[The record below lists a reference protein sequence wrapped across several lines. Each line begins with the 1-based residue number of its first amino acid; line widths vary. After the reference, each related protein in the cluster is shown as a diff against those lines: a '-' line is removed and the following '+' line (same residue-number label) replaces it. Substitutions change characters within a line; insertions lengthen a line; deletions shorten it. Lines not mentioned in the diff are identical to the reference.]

1 MNRIRMKEQTY
12 LLPTEPPS
20 TITVIHPQIKI
31 EKRWCYLKD
40 EGTRTGL
47 AEAKDAVDGYE
58 QGLSALRKLEAKESE
73 PNEQA

>member
-12 LLPTEPPS
+12 LLPTDPPS
-20 TITVIHPQIKI
+20 TITIHPQIKI

-47 AEAKDAVDGYE
+47 AEAKDAVDAYE
-58 QGLSALRKLEAKESE
+58 QGLSAIRKLEAKESE
-73 PNEQA
+73 TNELD